1 MKNTRGSEWNKWDL
15 HIHTASSYDSPYKAD
30 DADELLCQALAENDI
45 KAVAITDHFKIDK
58 TRIEHLRKLAP
69 EIVFFPGVELRT
81 DKGAN
86 NLHLILIFSELS
98 DLETLSA
105 DFNAI
110 MLRTLAKSKESDE
123 TIYWQFDDIVEFCK
137 NHGGLISIHA
147 GKKSNGIDK
156 EISNALPVKEAI
168 KSDIAK
174 HVDFFEVGKKK
185 DIVDYYK
192 YVMYDANNPKDAP
205 YGYIA
210 RTNFSFAGKVNE
222 GAGYVRYMEADQVL
236 MKASAT
242 GNITPQFIF
251 NDLSRSFRNRM
262 LDIDLRS
269 GGYNRPQASGWFI
282 DQDFIPRSSTSCSVV
297 VQGVKPGVKAE
308 LTTMW
313 TLLGYPPTGI
323 AVPLWV
329 KDAGKLLPGM
339 VRFNKEHE
347 AALLSD
353 WSLRLADRV
362 FSYKQGMGTGRYLNW
377 ERLYSPGKGDGYM
390 TVITEVEDEVFRTTK
405 PLLEEWYKK
414 GSLDSQAIPKL
425 YDELESSI
433 RMIYQSL
440 LESE

>member
-1 MKNTRGSEWNKWDL
+1 MLKQISL
-15 HIHTASSYDSPYKAD
+15 
-30 DADELLCQALAENDI
+30 
-45 KAVAITDHFKIDK
+45 
-58 TRIEHLRKLAP
+58 
-69 EIVFFPGVELRT
+69 
-81 DKGAN
+81 
-86 NLHLILIFSELS
+86 LILCAAAIVCFA
-98 DLETLSA
+98 TPVQACTSA
-105 DFNAI
+105 VVSGKVTPDGRPLLWKNRDTDFMQNHIDYVKGEKYNFIAVVNSANAY
-110 MLRTLAKSKESDE
+110 L
-123 TIYWQFDDIVEFCK
+123 
-137 NHGGLISIHA
+137 
-147 GKKSNGIDK
+147 
-156 EISNALPVKEAI
+156 KEAWMGTNSSGFALMNTQSYNLVDVKGDEERGAANGRVI
-168 KSDIAK
+168 YRALEVCATVEDFCHFLDTISKPSDIEANFG
-174 HVDFFEVGKKK
+174 VIDAQGGAAMFE
-185 DIVDYYK
+185 VDYYK

-205 YGYIA
+205 YGYIS

-242 GNITPQFIF
+242 GSITPQFIF

-269 GGYNRPQASGWFI
+269 GAYNRPQASGWFV

-297 VQGVKPGVKAE
+297 VQGVKPGEKAE

-339 VRFNKEHE
+339 VRFGKEYE

-377 ERLYSPGKGDGYM
+377 ERLYSPEKGAGYM
-390 TVITEVEDEVFRTTK
+390 TAITAAEDEVFRTTK

-414 GSLDSQAIPKL
+414 GSLDIQAIPKL

>member
-168 KSDIAK
+168 KSDILS
-174 HVDFFEVGKKK
+174 
-185 DIVDYYK
+185 
-192 YVMYDANNPKDAP
+192 M
-205 YGYIA
+205 
-210 RTNFSFAGKVNE
+210 
-222 GAGYVRYMEADQVL
+222 L
-236 MKASAT
+236 
-242 GNITPQFIF
+242 IF
-251 NDLSRSFRNRM
+251 L
-262 LDIDLRS
+262 
-269 GGYNRPQASGWFI
+269 
-282 DQDFIPRSSTSCSVV
+282 
-297 VQGVKPGVKAE
+297 K
-308 LTTMW
+308 
-313 TLLGYPPTGI
+313 
-323 AVPLWV
+323 
-329 KDAGKLLPGM
+329 
-339 VRFNKEHE
+339 
-347 AALLSD
+347 
-353 WSLRLADRV
+353 
-362 FSYKQGMGTGRYLNW
+362 W
-377 ERLYSPGKGDGYM
+377 ERRK
-390 TVITEVEDEVFRTTK
+390 I
-405 PLLEEWYKK
+405 
-414 GSLDSQAIPKL
+414 
-425 YDELESSI
+425 
-433 RMIYQSL
+433 
-440 LESE
+440 

>member
-1 MKNTRGSEWNKWDL
+1 MIKHLFLIWGLLAALTAEPVLACTSAVVSGKVTPDGRPLLWKNRDTDFMRN
-15 HIHTASSYDSPYKAD
+15 HIDYVKGEKYNFIAVVNSANAYLKEAWMGTNSAGFALMNTQSYN
-30 DADELLCQALAENDI
+30 LVDI
-45 KAVAITDHFKIDK
+45 KGDEE
-58 TRIEHLRKLAP
+58 R
-69 EIVFFPGVELRT
+69 
-81 DKGAN
+81 GAAN
-86 NLHLILIFSELS
+86 GRVIYRA
-98 DLETLSA
+98 LEVCATVA
-105 DFNAI
+105 DFCYFLDTI
-110 MLRTLAKSKESDE
+110 SK
-123 TIYWQFDDIVEFCK
+123 
-137 NHGGLISIHA
+137 
-147 GKKSNGIDK
+147 
-156 EISNALPVKEAI
+156 P
-168 KSDIAK
+168 SDIEANFG
-174 HVDFFEVGKKK
+174 VIDAQGGAAMFE
-185 DIVDYYK
+185 VDYYK

-242 GNITPQFIF
+242 GSITPQFIF

-269 GGYNRPQASGWFI
+269 GAYNRPQASGWFV

-297 VQGVKPGVKAE
+297 VQGVKPGEKAE

-323 AVPLWV
+323 AIPLWV

-339 VRFNKEHE
+339 VRFGKEHE
-347 AALLSD
+347 AAPLSD

-377 ERLYSPGKGDGYM
+377 ERLYSPEKGDGYM
-390 TVITEVEDEVFRTTK
+390 TAITAVEDEVFRTTK

-414 GSLDSQAIPKL
+414 GSLDTQAIPKL